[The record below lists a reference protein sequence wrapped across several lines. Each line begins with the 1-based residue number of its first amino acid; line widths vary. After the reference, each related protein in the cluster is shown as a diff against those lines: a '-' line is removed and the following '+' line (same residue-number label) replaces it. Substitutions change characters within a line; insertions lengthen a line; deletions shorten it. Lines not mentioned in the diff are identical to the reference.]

1 MTSKYALEVYVE
13 DRGDHFAAIIAP
25 RQCYWVAYADSR
37 DEALDRACLI
47 LEGAK
52 KDIDDYGDEDFDT
65 YMRRKGIFAVDGI
78 SGYGKPVREGD
89 FYALAEVGDTGRTAA
104 K

>member
-1 MTSKYALEVYVE
+1 MTRKYALEVQVE

-37 DEALDRACLI
+37 EEALDRACLVI
-47 LEGAK
+47 EHSK
-52 KDIDDYGDEDFDT
+52 KDLDDYGDEDFNA
-65 YMRRKGIFAVDGI
+65 YMRRKGIFAVDDI
-78 SGYGKPVREGD
+78 SGFGKPTREGA
-89 FYALAEVGDTGRTAA
+89 FYWLLEVGGPGRATA